1 MGSIPGRVT
10 PKIWVV
16 PTCKASFLAC
26 WLDRMLSRPGKKCHV
41 FMLFFSKVDF
51 FSFLNLACA
60 LFLQL
65 CDQLS
70 LFFSNFSEILSNPTM
85 FVAQQKVGAVAQ
97 FLQSRETQKQLGYVQ
112 QSDEVWRF
120 LPAFLLL
127 VASSA
132 FSLHK
137 LEHNIASKRSSMM
150 SIYLDS
156 GSRESLIIPHSLD
169 KVWILG

>member
-1 MGSIPGRVT
+1 
-10 PKIWVV
+10 
-16 PTCKASFLAC
+16 
-26 WLDRMLSRPGKKCHV
+26 MLSRPGKKCHV

-70 LFFSNFSEILSNPTM
+70 LLFSNFSEILSNPTM

-112 QSDEVWRF
+112 QSDEV
-120 LPAFLLL
+120 
-127 VASSA
+127 
-132 FSLHK
+132 
-137 LEHNIASKRSSMM
+137 
-150 SIYLDS
+150 
-156 GSRESLIIPHSLD
+156 
-169 KVWILG
+169 